1 MNCKA
6 DILLEQ
12 GQRYWKLGDVFV
24 VAAFMP
30 VLHGNY
36 LEPQALQEW
45 LWKVD
50 RHQPPGAQGLVPKQV
65 RMEEAKSEIRAVA
78 LDLKR

>member
-12 GQRYWKLGDVFV
+12 KRRYWKLGDVFV

-36 LEPQALQEW
+36 LEPQALRE
-45 LWKVD
+45 
-50 RHQPPGAQGLVPKQV
+50 
-65 RMEEAKSEIRAVA
+65 
-78 LDLKR
+78 

>member
-12 GQRYWKLGDVFV
+12 KRRYWKLGDVFV
-24 VAAFMP
+24 VAVFMP

-36 LEPQALQEW
+36 LEPQALR
-45 LWKVD
+45 K
-50 RHQPPGAQGLVPKQV
+50 
-65 RMEEAKSEIRAVA
+65 
-78 LDLKR
+78 